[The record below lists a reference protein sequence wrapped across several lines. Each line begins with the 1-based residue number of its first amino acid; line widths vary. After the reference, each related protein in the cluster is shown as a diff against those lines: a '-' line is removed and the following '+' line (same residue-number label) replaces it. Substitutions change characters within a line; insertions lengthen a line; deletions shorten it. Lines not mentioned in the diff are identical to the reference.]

1 MLMDALMSLVIN
13 CSSTRELL
21 HSTNRIIE
29 QLPLPIRR
37 QFRVGVD
44 KYLIQDFDNAYKHVD
59 GKTVADILKETD
71 TTTHARVASGKID
84 GVKYTLYEAADDDE
98 KVDSGE

>member
-1 MLMDALMSLVIN
+1 MDALMSFVIECN
-13 CSSTRELL
+13 STAEML

-29 QLPLPIRR
+29 QLPMPIRR
-37 QFRVGVD
+37 EFRVGVD

-71 TTTHARVASGKID
+71 ATTQSPVASGETD
-84 GVKYTLYEAADDDE
+84 GVKYTLYEAADNDE
-98 KVDSGE
+98 KGDSGE